1 MAFTIEDFQDLVR
14 LLEQH
19 PEWQAE
25 LRRLLLAGDIL
36 DLPRLVRELAQAQL
50 RTEERLGRLE
60 QVILDL
66 QRVVA
71 DLAEAQRRTE
81 ERLTEL
87 IAAQLRKEQAVQRL
101 ATDTD
106 GLKGG
111 MAELLYS
118 RHASGYF
125 GSILRRIH
133 VLSDEELWGL

>member
-60 QVILDL
+60 QV
-66 QRVVA
+66 VA
-71 DLAEAQRRTE
+71 DLADAQRRTE
-81 ERLTEL
+81 ERLGRLEQVVADLADAQRRTE
-87 IAAQLRKEQAVQRL
+87 ERL
-101 ATDTD
+101 
-106 GLKGG
+106 G
-111 MAELLYS
+111 
-118 RHASGYF
+118 R
-125 GSILRRIH
+125 
-133 VLSDEELWGL
+133 